1 MMSFTK
7 MHGAGNDFIM
17 METVDT
23 RRDWSLL
30 AIKMCDRHFG
40 IGADSLILI
49 LPSDKADFQMR
60 TFDADGLEAETCG
73 NGIRCLAK
81 YAFENGQ
88 ISSGAHCISVE
99 TITGVSEI
107 RLSRSGDR
115 LIGIQVSMNRPEFRA
130 ANIPVT
136 VELRKEGI
144 VYIKSMLGYPINID
158 GKDILLNLVS
168 MGNPHAVYFTSQPV
182 SDFPL
187 TQLGPKVEHLKI
199 FPNRTNFE
207 VARVL
212 RRKQIE
218 VRVWERGVGETLAC
232 GSGACAVAV
241 AARLYDYIDNE
252 VDIKLPGG
260 IVPVAWDG
268 NDEVWMSGPAEK
280 VFTGEWPE

>member
-1 MMSFTK
+1 MSFTK

-88 ISSGAHCISVE
+88 ISSGTHCISVE

-130 ANIPVT
+130 ANIPVM

>member
-1 MMSFTK
+1 MVSFTK

-17 METVDT
+17 VETGDA
-23 RRDWSLL
+23 RRDWSSL

-60 TFDADGLEAETCG
+60 TFDADGTEAETCG
-73 NGIRCLAK
+73 NGLRCLAR
-81 YAFENGQ
+81 YVFEKRQ
-88 ISSGAHCISVE
+88 ISPGADLVSVE
-99 TITGVSEI
+99 TVAGVSEI
-107 RLSRSGDR
+107 KLSRSGNR
-115 LIGIQVSMNRPEFRA
+115 LIGIQASMGHPEFSA
-130 ANIPVT
+130 ANIPVA
-136 VELRKEGI
+136 VESGKEGI
-144 VYIKSMLGYPINID
+144 VDIMSMLGYPVGID
-158 GKDILLNLVS
+158 GRDLLLNLVS
-168 MGNPHAVYFTSQPV
+168 MGNPHAVYFTSHPV

-187 TQLGPKVEHLKI
+187 SQLGPKVEHLAI

-212 RRKQIE
+212 SRGQIE

-232 GSGACAVAV
+232 GSGACAVTV

-260 IVPVAWDG
+260 TLPVAWDG
-268 NDEVWMSGPAEK
+268 SGEVWMSGPAEK